1 MNFDT
6 FDDWW
11 WAYLYI
17 AIAGW
22 LVTDFW
28 RWMGVVAGNRL
39 KEGSLPLLWV
49 RAVANSMIAAII
61 AKLILIPTG
70 SLAEFDI
77 AVRVGAVAAGFL
89 VFMLAKQKI
98 IFGIATALSALLL
111 GNYLL
116 A

>member
-1 MNFDT
+1 MNFET

-61 AKLILIPTG
+61 AKLILVPTG
-70 SLAEFDI
+70 ALAEFDVI
-77 AVRVGAVAAGFL
+77 VRVAAVALGFVIFL
-89 VFMLAKQKI
+89 LAKQRI
-98 IFGIATALSALLL
+98 IFGITTALLSLVL
-111 GNYLL
+111 GQHLFG
-116 A
+116 